1 MPTIENLLRNIKA
14 SMANINFLSKQK
26 KSCCLGNNSKIS
38 NKSSNKKTLST
49 YTQTGNVR
57 S

>member
-14 SMANINFLSKQK
+14 TIANNNFLSKQK
-26 KSCCLGNNSKIS
+26 KSCCSGAINQIS
-38 NKSSNKKTLST
+38 HSSLNKEALST
-49 YTQTGNVR
+49 YTQTKSVH